1 MALGTFAEYITV
13 PAVQVAKL
21 PPNSPLDVL
30 SPIGCA
36 VLTGWGAARAV
47 AGVEIGHRYSW
58 QEAIE
63 IVECGNTLN

>member
-47 AGVEIGHRYSW
+47 ADVEIGQR
-58 QEAIE
+58 
-63 IVECGNTLN
+63 